1 MNILE
6 KPNNPKPIKSHI
18 VLKTI
23 YNFVEKNKNSIICV
37 SLSGG
42 VDSMV
47 ITRVLQHLFHTNSI
61 KSKIICI
68 HINYNNRKESFD
80 ESVFLSD
87 WCCDNGID
95 IYVKNITNLKRKLC
109 ARKMYEETTR
119 KIRFDF
125 YKEIQEKLGYSFPIL
140 LGHHSGDI
148 EENVM
153 SNIMRGNSLGDL
165 SGMKSS
171 EIINGVEFW
180 RPLLSI
186 SKDHIYDFAHKF
198 GVPYFKD
205 TTPKWSIRGKTRN
218 ILFPA
223 FESTY
228 GKVFRSKLSD
238 MANNSDD
245 LSELLNK
252 KIYDPFIQKYITRYN
267 DLSIITY
274 SNDLESGKY
283 FWKHIIRIECH
294 RLNVSMISNKSFNL
308 LFEKM
313 KARKSQKLN
322 LKRNLE
328 CHINDKQI
336 FLGKKL

>member
-18 VLKTI
+18 VVETI
-23 YNFVEKNKNSIICV
+23 YNFVKNRDIICV

-47 ITRVLQHLFHTNSI
+47 ITRVLRHLYETNRI
-61 KSKIICI
+61 RSKIICI
-68 HINYNNRKESFD
+68 HINYNNRD
-80 ESVFLSD
+80 ESLCEATFLSG

-95 IYVKNITNLKRKLC
+95 IYVKNINDLKRRTC
-109 ARKMYEETTR
+109 ARKIYEEKTR
-119 KIRFDF
+119 TIRFDF
-125 YKEIQEKLGYSFPIL
+125 YKEIQQKLGYNFPIL

-153 SNIMRGNSLGDL
+153 SNIMKGNSLCDL

-171 EIINGVEFW
+171 EIINEVEFW
-180 RPLLSI
+180 RPLLTI
-186 SKDHIYDFAHKF
+186 SKDYIYDFAHKF

-223 FESTY
+223 FFNTY
-228 GKVFRSKLSD
+228 GKIFRSKLHD
-238 MANNSDD
+238 MANNSDE
-245 LSELLNK
+245 LSELLSK
-252 KIYDPFIQKYITRYN
+252 KVYDPFIKKYITRYN

-274 SNDLESGKY
+274 SNDLDSGKY
-283 FWKHIIRIECH
+283 FWKYIIRIECH

-322 LKRNLE
+322 LKRDLE
-328 CHINDKQI
+328 CHIDNKQI
-336 FLGKKL
+336 FLGKKI